1 MDNKLMIYS
10 KEDILENEEILY
22 EKDKA
27 YEAYKV
33 DIEDWMIKT
42 GEINHIYNWKFIQ
55 ENFYFNK

>member
-1 MDNKLMIYS
+1 MIYS

-42 GEINHIYNWKFIQ
+42 VEINHIYNWKFIK